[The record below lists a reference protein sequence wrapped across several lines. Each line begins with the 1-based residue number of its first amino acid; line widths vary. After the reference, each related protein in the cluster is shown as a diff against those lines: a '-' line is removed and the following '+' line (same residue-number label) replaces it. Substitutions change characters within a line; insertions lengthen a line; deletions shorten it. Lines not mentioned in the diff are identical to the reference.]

1 MSTPGGTVPVPHP
14 EPTEPAKPVN
24 PEPAH
29 QQPKDPEKHHKPEP
43 DSGHSEH
50 PKQ

>member
-1 MSTPGGTVPVPHP
+1 MSTPGGTIPGPSP
-14 EPTEPAKPVN
+14 AEPPKPVN

-29 QQPKDPEKHHKPEP
+29 QQQPKDPEKHHKPEP
-43 DSGHSEH
+43 GQGGHLEH

>member
-1 MSTPGGTVPVPHP
+1 MSTPGGTVPAP
-14 EPTEPAKPVN
+14 N

-29 QQPKDPEKHHKPEP
+29 QQQPKDPEKHHKPEP

-50 PKQ
+50 PKE